1 MVAIKQ
7 YSIQPPYISFFVVQ
21 LWKNIP
27 VGGFYAIIPI
37 IYVVVLLSLHV
48 VTFIVLFFYYICVY
62 ITHHQDYCHP
72 FYFLIMLIL
81 SLMTKLTSCKIS
93 EIWWEKVVSNTTLF
107 WGNKKVKVQT
117 WPCACT
123 VHMQMHVAFFAGD
136 DCIQSAF
143 VNSLSGGSPLLGG
156 ISTNLFLFRV
166 VVIVPSWG
174 VAFTSMCRKCIL
186 TTLLTVIVSKAEV
199 FCSWYMQTLEPC
211 AWATWLLSCSLMKGW
226 MSFSSSSK
234 MIVIVDHNIMLGII
248 LLMQVERFWKD
259 LGMADHTPPLEKEGE
274 MPSLP
279 SLSPSIQFL
288 NSTF

>member
-93 EIWWEKVVSNTTLF
+93 EI
-107 WGNKKVKVQT
+107 
-117 WPCACT
+117 
-123 VHMQMHVAFFAGD
+123 
-136 DCIQSAF
+136 
-143 VNSLSGGSPLLGG
+143 
-156 ISTNLFLFRV
+156 
-166 VVIVPSWG
+166 
-174 VAFTSMCRKCIL
+174 
-186 TTLLTVIVSKAEV
+186 
-199 FCSWYMQTLEPC
+199 
-211 AWATWLLSCSLMKGW
+211 
-226 MSFSSSSK
+226 
-234 MIVIVDHNIMLGII
+234 
-248 LLMQVERFWKD
+248 
-259 LGMADHTPPLEKEGE
+259 
-274 MPSLP
+274 
-279 SLSPSIQFL
+279 
-288 NSTF
+288 